1 MALKKF
7 TYRGKT
13 IEELKEL
20 DIKEFMKL
28 VPSRTRRAL
37 LHGVSDAQ
45 KALLVK
51 IDLALKGV
59 RKKPVKT
66 HCRDMIVLPKMVGL
80 TIQIHNGKEFSPVL
94 IEPEML
100 GMRLGE
106 FSMTRRKVEHSAPGL
121 GATKSSGAVSAR

>member
-37 LHGVSDAQ
+37 LHGFSDAQ
-45 KALLVK
+45 KAVLLK
-51 IDLALKGV
+51 
-59 RKKPVKT
+59 
-66 HCRDMIVLPKMVGL
+66 
-80 TIQIHNGKEFSPVL
+80 N
-94 IEPEML
+94 
-100 GMRLGE
+100 
-106 FSMTRRKVEHSAPGL
+106 
-121 GATKSSGAVSAR
+121 